1 MSTATIERSL
11 SDAELA
17 TSIAEVNGKIA
28 EAKADLESV
37 EGEAAKEAGR
47 LGGLRAQY
55 GEACK
60 KLARGED
67 ADVIALQDKMA
78 PAEAR
83 IAGLKTA
90 IAEKQNLLRP
100 LLAERDQLRQEQFNR
115 RHVKQVA
122 EERSSIEVEIEQGL
136 AAVRA
141 RDAAQEQ
148 VNRAIGGLR
157 NRTCMTDLHRSLAK
171 NGAHKVERY
180 ANGMITA

>member
-1 MSTATIERSL
+1 MSTATIVRPL

-17 TSIAEVNGKIA
+17 VSIAEVNDQIA

-37 EGEAAKEAGR
+37 ESEAAKEAGR

-78 PAEAR
+78 PVEAR
-83 IAGLKTA
+83 IAGLKAA

-100 LLAERDQLRQEQFNR
+100 LLAERDQLRQEQVNR
-115 RHVKQVA
+115 KHVQQVA
-122 EERSSIEVEIEQGL
+122 EERSRIDAEIEVGL
-136 AAVRA
+136 SAIKA

-148 VNRAIGGLR
+148 INHSIFGLR
-157 NRTCMTDLHRSLAK
+157 NRTCMTPANNTLAK
-171 NGAHKVERY
+171 NGAMRVERQ
-180 ANGMITA
+180 AHGIIT

>member
-1 MSTATIERSL
+1 MSTATIERPL

-17 TSIAEVNGKIA
+17 ASIAEVNGEIA
-28 EAKADLESV
+28 KAKADLESV
-37 EGEAAKEAGR
+37 ESEAANEAGR

-78 PAEAR
+78 PVEAR
-83 IAGLKTA
+83 IAGLKAA

-115 RHVKQVA
+115 KRVQQVA
-122 EERSSIEVEIEQGL
+122 EERSRIDAEIEVGFSAI
-136 AAVRA
+136 RA

-148 VNRAIGGLR
+148 INHVIFSLR
-157 NRTCMTDLHRSLAK
+157 NRTCMSPANTSAAK
-171 NGAHKVERY
+171 TGAFTVERRSH
-180 ANGMITA
+180 GIIT